1 MTDLRTFVPQQGALR
16 GTLSGADAVSSST
29 AEGALE
35 RYTLRARGAA
45 RAAQGWAGVN
55 STTARFNTPART
67 RAEAWGGGAVST
79 SGGGNRNMSRQ
90 RKQHLHEGHRG
101 VFTRGGDDRACR
113 TGGGGGEW
121 GGGGGGAPLAKAGG
135 VLPGRS
141 ARAGSAAAA
150 RRKAVFGEGNR
161 PPAHTV
167 AAERK
172 AEVAG
177 GLRQEAALLANQMR
191 ALQRPRGY

>member
-1 MTDLRTFVPQQGALR
+1 
-16 GTLSGADAVSSST
+16 
-29 AEGALE
+29 
-35 RYTLRARGAA
+35 
-45 RAAQGWAGVN
+45 
-55 STTARFNTPART
+55 
-67 RAEAWGGGAVST
+67 
-79 SGGGNRNMSRQ
+79 MSRQ

-101 VFTRGGDDRACR
+101 VFTP
-113 TGGGGGEW
+113 
-121 GGGGGGAPLAKAGG
+121 GGGAPAAPKAESDAYWVKGAGGATLQQAGG

-191 ALQRPRGY
+191 ALQRPR